1 MELNSKQRK
10 LLTSLSNPLEPLV
23 IVGQSGVTEGVE
35 KKTAE
40 CLKHHELIKVKFN
53 EFKEEKRELA
63 VQLAKVCDAVLVRVI
78 GNVAILY
85 KQNPDV
91 EKRVIKL
98 K

>member
-10 LLTSLSNPLEPLV
+10 VLTALSNPLEPLV
-23 IVGQSGVTEGVE
+23 IVGAGGVTEGLE
-35 KKTAE
+35 KKTLE
-40 CLKHHELIKVKFN
+40 CLEHHELIKVKFN
-53 EFKEEKRELA
+53 EFKEEKLELS
-63 VQLAKVCDAVLVRVI
+63 QKLADSCEAALVRVI

-85 KQNPDV
+85 KQNPDP